1 METQEYSNNHQ
12 SNNENGMMSSQ
23 VNELFSALSKAQGR
37 IKTALKDK
45 KNPFF
50 KSNYADLS
58 SVWDS
63 CREALSS
70 NGLSVVQTIQPF
82 GVDGM
87 KMVTI
92 LGHSSGQWIKGEAP
106 IILSKKDPQAVGSAI
121 TYYRRYT
128 LSSMVGI
135 TADEDDDGNAATS
148 NKIQSCRL
156 INEKEAKHLEEL
168 LSLCDEEY
176 QQRVMEYL
184 ESSHMNVKTIRELT
198 INNYKT
204 VLSRVNSYLN
214 GGQ

>member
-1 METQEYSNNHQ
+1 MDIKEQL
-12 SNNENGMMSSQ
+12 NGHISFPHGDMMSSE
-23 VNELFSALSKAQGR
+23 VNELFSALAKAQR
-37 IKTALKDK
+37 SIKTAVKDK
-45 KNPFF
+45 RNPFF
-50 KSNYADLS
+50 KSTYADLS

-82 GVDGM
+82 GNDGM

-135 TADEDDDGNAATS
+135 TADEDDDGNAASS

-156 INEKEAKHLEEL
+156 INEKEAHDLEEL
-168 LSLCDEEY
+168 LSRCDEEY
-176 QQRVMEYL
+176 QQRVMDYL
-184 ESSHMNVKTIRELT
+184 ETSHMNVKTIRELT
-198 INNYKT
+198 LNDYKT
-204 VLSRVNSYLN
+204 VVSRVNAHLK